1 MVKHRECF
9 QFSQWEI
16 CFCITI
22 FVNEI
27 PDVLLGLSLLVF
39 SSHFENE
46 LSLDQEYFRVKIGVA
61 AKSILLR
68 RLEATSWL
76 HRKEGCNYLSM
87 STFDQL
93 SVPCGHLIEQQW
105 YICWP
110 FSRIQYLSY
119 TGLVPLGRQ
128 KFSVIL
134 IRSRFLGSC
143 VIRNIDGPLFMGRA
157 LWTFFFYI

>member
-1 MVKHRECF
+1 MHLDYYSTFIFRAIMKRWRVMLKSGKTQRMF
-9 QFSQWEI
+9 PIQSVGNLFS
-16 CFCITI
+16 FCITI

-105 YICWP
+105 YIC
-110 FSRIQYLSY
+110 
-119 TGLVPLGRQ
+119 
-128 KFSVIL
+128 
-134 IRSRFLGSC
+134 
-143 VIRNIDGPLFMGRA
+143 
-157 LWTFFFYI
+157 